1 MIFSKMKKHLSRLTR
16 VSFCVTA
23 ITLLI
28 YLVAIRSESV
38 ADLVNSTVSVAVRFV
53 LSSLTYLLPFS
64 FFELLII
71 ISPVILV
78 VAIWLLVGR
87 DDMLK
92 SVLSVLAIIGIIFS
106 TYVYTLGVGYRTT
119 RLAERTNIDASSDIT
134 QEELTAALSF
144 VLDGIREE
152 LPKLEFWDGETR
164 MPYSMDEMS
173 KKLIRAYGFMNQDYS
188 ILTNYT
194 SRVKAVRFSTVMSD
208 LGIGG
213 IYSFFTG
220 EANVNVE
227 YPDYCLPFTSAHEMA
242 HQRGISRE
250 DEASFVAFL
259 VCIYSDDAYIRYS
272 GYLNMFEYL
281 ASALYSV
288 SPDLYYEAVDMLPGE
303 AYSDIR
309 ASDAVYIKHMDS
321 PLGKLNNRLND
332 AYLKAN
338 GTEGVISYNYVVR
351 LAVGYYQKQNNG

>member
-1 MIFSKMKKHLSRLTR
+1 MKKHLSGFAC
-16 VSFCVTA
+16 VSFFITA
-23 ITLLI
+23 ISVLI
-28 YLVAIRSESV
+28 YLLAIRFAQV
-38 ADLVNSTVSVAVRFV
+38 ADLINSTVSVAVRFI
-53 LSSLTYLLPFS
+53 LSSLTYPLPFS
-64 FFELLII
+64 FLELLII
-71 ISPVILV
+71 ISPIILIV
-78 VAIWLLVGR
+78 LIRLLIGR
-87 DDMLK
+87 GDMIK
-92 SVLSVLAIIGIIFS
+92 SILSVLAIIGIIV
-106 TYVYTLGVGYRTT
+106 TAYIYTLGVGYRTT
-119 RLAERTNIDASSDIT
+119 RLAERTGIDASPDIT
-134 QEELTAALSF
+134 VEELTCALSA
-144 VLDGIREE
+144 VLDGIGRE
-152 LPKLEFWDGETR
+152 LSNVAFSDGETR
-164 MPYSMDEMS
+164 MSYSMDEMS
-173 KKLIRAYGFMNQDYS
+173 KKLVRAYDLMNEDYS
-188 ILTNYT
+188 LLTNYG
-194 SRVKAVRFSTVMSD
+194 SRVKAVRYSTVMSD

-227 YPDYCLPFTSAHEMA
+227 YPDYSLPFTSAHEMA

-259 VCIYSDDAYIRYS
+259 VCISSDDAYIRYS

-281 ASALYSV
+281 ASAIYKV
-288 SPDLYYEAVDMLPGE
+288 SPELYYEAVDMLPSE
-303 AYSDIR
+303 ALSDIR